1 MAYYF
6 ISVEESGPP
15 LDGDIVIVSGGT
27 AQYRDGEWFT
37 GMEQPQFQRPIEW
50 KVTHYMP
57 IPIFGRNDFRK
68 DPYEV
73 VIKHTDLGEIKA
85 ALALAERKLKRAEA
99 LGVVLCDAL
108 DPFAGFACDD
118 WETHQCFNCL
128 AKRAVKQYRD
138 KQLEDIL
145 GKPATFLPKCSNRE
159 NVGSVGM
166 CRQSLS
172 VYFNKPCSKRCVT
185 PTKGEI
191 E

>member
-1 MAYYF
+1 MSIDHMAYYF

-73 VIKHTDLGEIKA
+73 VIKHTDPVEKETGIALKYRQRARA
-85 ALALAERKLKRAEA
+85 AEEA
-99 LGVVLCDAL
+99 LKECQAKL
-108 DPFAGFACDD
+108 DV
-118 WETHQCFNCL
+118 
-128 AKRAVKQYRD
+128 AKRAAWTEK
-138 KQLEDIL
+138 E
-145 GKPATFLPKCSNRE
+145 
-159 NVGSVGM
+159 
-166 CRQSLS
+166 
-172 VYFNKPCSKRCVT
+172 SK
-185 PTKGEI
+185 
-191 E
+191 